1 MTIKKTICLVG
12 TVILLIAIGGLFG
25 CSKKEVASER
35 GVRAE
40 TPPTREVEAKKE
52 VAGSKSQKEYFKEA
66 EKAFKRAK
74 EAPASDFV
82 YGLADAGDGVI
93 IKDYKI
99 GNTPKDPVELLMY
112 LNRDSEIED
121 SVEPVEIVIPSEIE
135 GLPVVELGDE
145 VFRNSPVKTVVI
157 PESVK
162 RFGSGLFRE
171 ARHLQYVKLPTTI
184 TSLLGQFFASCDS
197 LEYFIIPDHI
207 THIGGSA
214 FSFSGLRAIEIPDT
228 VTTFEDWDSLFFHCK
243 NLEYVKLPNEIKTL
257 CYTFRDCTALKQ
269 VILPESLETLEN
281 NVFVGCRSLEQINLP
296 NTLTFIEPGT
306 FSGSGLRSISIPE
319 SVTNFQDLTLASCGQ
334 LEAITLPDNVTHINN
349 KLLGRGNKNL
359 KRINLPA
366 SLQSI
371 ENGAF
376 YELSSLEELII
387 PENLTTIYWGEEN
400 DAFYGTALPLATQ
413 AKLKQLGYPG
423 KFN

>member
-12 TVILLIAIGGLFG
+12 TAIVLIAIGGLFG
-25 CSKKEVASER
+25 CSKKEVASKR

-99 GNTPKDPVELLMY
+99 GNPPEDPLELLMY

-135 GLPVVELGDE
+135 GLPVVELGDR
-145 VFRNSPVKTVVI
+145 VFSNSPVKTVVI

-162 RFGSGLFRE
+162 RFGAGLFRE

-184 TSLLGQFFASCDS
+184 TSLLGQFFNSCDS

-207 THIGGSA
+207 THIGSSA
-214 FSFSGLRAIEIPDT
+214 FSSSGLRSIEIPDT
-228 VTTFEDWDSLFFHCK
+228 VTSFENWDSLFAHCE
-243 NLEYVKLPNEIKTL
+243 NLEYVKLPNAIKTL
-257 CYTFRDCTALKQ
+257 CYTFRGCTALKQ

-281 NVFVGCRSLEQINLP
+281 DVFVGCRSLEQIDLP
-296 NTLTFIEPGT
+296 NTLTFIEPET

-319 SVTNFQDLTLASCGQ
+319 SVTNFQDLTLAGQ

-349 KLLGRGNKNL
+349 KLLGRNKNL

-387 PENLTTIYWGEEN
+387 PETLTAIEWGEEN